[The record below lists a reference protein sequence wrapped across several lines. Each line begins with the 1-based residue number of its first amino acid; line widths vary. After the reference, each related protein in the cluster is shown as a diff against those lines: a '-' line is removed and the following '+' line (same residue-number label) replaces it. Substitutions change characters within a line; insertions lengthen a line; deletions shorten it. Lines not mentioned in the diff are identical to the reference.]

1 MKNRIGIWVAFSLLL
16 FCLQSYAQPT
26 GSEDRWHWVNTMI
39 KIPDLSDVSN
49 KLNSFLPKSQ
59 NNV

>member
-1 MKNRIGIWVAFSLLL
+1 
-16 FCLQSYAQPT
+16 
-26 GSEDRWHWVNTMI
+26 MI